1 MSQSFVIIMPIG
13 GEYVNINFR
22 LKNFIDETVFLR
34 DGPAPLPTAVTLQ
47 RFRMA
52 CTCPRVI
59 YQFVEQFNSFL
70 KGCWFTATQLGQILL
85 CFLRVND
92 VIHVQSELSQA
103 FISSGLEKRFP
114 LPCLISSR
122 ASSTR
127 AKNSS
132 FVISVGSASLS
143 FTNLRRYLATRL
155 SMVSLSARVLKLR
168 NISAFN
174 APVCAA
180 VITLVI

>member
-1 MSQSFVIIMPIG
+1 MRRCFFVIVLLHCP
-13 GEYVNINFR
+13 
-22 LKNFIDETVFLR
+22 LR
-34 DGPAPLPTAVTLQ
+34 SPFNG
-47 RFRMA
+47 FRMA
-52 CTCPRVI
+52 CACSRVMH
-59 YQFVEQFNSFL
+59 QFVEEFNSFL
-70 KGCWFTATQLGQILL
+70 KGCRFTATQLGQILF

-92 VIHVQSELSQA
+92 VIHVQSEFSHA

-122 ASSTR
+122 APSTR
-127 AKNSS
+127 AKKSS
-132 FVISVGSASLS
+132 FVISVGSASCS

-155 SMVSLSARVLKLR
+155 SIVSSSARVPKLR

-180 VITLVI
+180 VITLVL